1 MTENINKYSKL
12 TEVEHVLLRPARYI
26 GSINL
31 EKKNTW
37 AIYDDKILKPKVV
50 NATVQIVPAFHK
62 LFDEIISNSADH
74 ARTAEGK
81 DLTTI
86 EVEVTSDTISVYDNG
101 GIPVVIHPEYDQ
113 YIPDMIF
120 GELRSGSNFSDD
132 ADSLSTGQNGE
143 GSSLV
148 NIFSKSFI
156 VETALNGKSF
166 KIEYLNNL
174 SEKTEPKIGKSQKH
188 FTRIT
193 YKPDFEKMN
202 MTHITEDDMLMIER
216 RVYEIA
222 FTNPQLKV
230 SFNGRK
236 IEINTFEKFV
246 KEYDSQSVFY
256 ECEDRWRL
264 GVSYSKNGFNHISF
278 VNSTPS
284 FDGGTHIDYITDK
297 IIDAVREKI
306 EKKTKQTIKP
316 SEIRNNLTILLDCNI
331 NNPRYNSQ
339 TKEKLITPPNQF
351 GSQFSLDEKIIK
363 KLLASKVV
371 ENIIEWAMR
380 KKEMDDIK
388 TIEDHAKKVRS
399 KGFHDIPKYRTATSK
414 DRSECMLFLC
424 EGDSASKALKAV
436 ADPKVHGVF
445 PLKGKPENCYE
456 KSLTDVVSEEFLNIS
471 RIMNLSIT
479 NPKYDEMRYKNIVI
493 ACDADYDGYHITMLL
508 TLLFKKFWGKL
519 LEEGRV
525 LLFQTPTVIVTYKG
539 KKYSFIKEEDYIE
552 WSKDKKGYTTKYCKG
567 LGSNNSYDFIEFIK
581 DENSYYVVDYEADR
595 DDDLLSMAFEKKRA
609 DDRKEWVAI
618 V

>member
-1 MTENINKYSKL
+1 MNENINKYSKL
-12 TEVEHVLLRPARYI
+12 SEVEHVLLRPARYI

-31 EKKNTW
+31 EDKNTW
-37 AIYDDKILKPKVV
+37 LIANDEVTKSKVS
-50 NATVQIVPAFHK
+50 IVPAFHK

-81 DLTTI
+81 NLTVI
-86 EVEVTSDTISVYDNG
+86 DVTVTEDTISVYDNG
-101 GIPVVIHPEYDQ
+101 GIPVVIHPEYNQ

-132 ADSLSTGQNGE
+132 EDSLTTGQNGE

-148 NIFSKSFI
+148 NIFSKSFV

-166 KIEYLNNL
+166 KIEYTDNL
-174 SEKTEPKIGKSQKH
+174 SNKTEPKIGKSTKNY
-188 FTRIT
+188 TRIT

-202 MTHITEDDMLMIER
+202 MTHISEDDMSMIER

-222 FTNPQLKV
+222 FTNPNLKV
-230 SFNGRK
+230 TFNGKK
-236 IEINTFEKFV
+236 IDINTFEKFV
-246 KEYDSQSVFY
+246 KQYDNESVYY

-264 GVSYSKNGFNHISF
+264 GVSYSKSGFNHISF

-284 FDGGTHIDYITDK
+284 FDGGTHLEYVTDK

-306 EKKTKQTIKP
+306 TKATKQDIKP
-316 SEIRNNLTILLDCNI
+316 SEIKNNLTILLDCNI

-339 TKEKLITPPNQF
+339 TKEKLITPPKQF
-351 GSQFSLDEKIIK
+351 GSQFTLNDKFIK

-371 ENIIEWAMR
+371 KNIIEWAMR
-380 KKEMDDIK
+380 KKEMDELK
-388 TIEDHAKKVRS
+388 KIEDGANQKRT

-414 DRSECMLFLC
+414 DRSECILYLC

-436 ADPKVHGVF
+436 SDPKIHGVF

-456 KSLTDVVSEEFLNIS
+456 KSLSDVVSVEFMNIS
-471 RIMNLSIT
+471 RILNLSIT
-479 NPKYDEMRYKNIVI
+479 DPNYDEMRYKNIAI
-493 ACDADYDGYHITMLL
+493 SCDADYDGYHITMLL

-519 LEEGRV
+519 LDEGRV
-525 LLFQTPTVIVTYKG
+525 LLFLTPTVVATYKG
-539 KKYSFIKEEDYIE
+539 TKYKFIKEEEYDE
-552 WSKDKKGYTTKYCKG
+552 WAKDKTGYTTKFYKG
-567 LGSNNSYDFIEFIK
+567 LGSNNSNDFVEFIR
-581 DENSYYVVDYEADR
+581 DENSYFKLDYDAER

-618 V
+618 K